1 MAIKIYIDQG
11 HNPVNPNAGAEAY
24 GLREQDLVF
33 EIGVQLADLLRANG
47 NFEVMLSR
55 ETPDEMIGAS
65 NAESLQIRVNEA
77 NSWPANFYIS
87 LHTNAS
93 PNPVATG
100 TEALAYSRASQG
112 YVMGEHITQW
122 VSRLTGLQ
130 NRGVFLRPGLYVLRA
145 TNMPAVIAELGF
157 ITNLHDAT
165 LMSQQPDLFAM
176 ALYRAILQYYGL

>member
-11 HNPVNPNAGAEAY
+11 HNPVNPNAGAEAF
-24 GLREQDLVF
+24 GLREQDLVY
-33 EIGVQLADLLRANG
+33 EIGVQLAELLRANG

-55 ETPDEMIGAS
+55 NSPDEILGTT
-65 NAESLQIRVNEA
+65 NLESLQIRVNEA
-77 NSWPANFYIS
+77 NSWPANFFIS

-93 PNPVATG
+93 TNPSASG

-112 YVMGEHITQW
+112 YVMGDHITRW

-130 NRGVFLRPGLYVLRA
+130 NRGVSLRPGLYVLRY

-157 ITNLHDAT
+157 ITNQHDAM
-165 LMSQQPDLFAM
+165 LLSQQPDLFAQ
-176 ALYRAILQYYGL
+176 ALYRAILEYYGL